1 MPSGFFG
8 QSSFF
13 PEFRWGPP
21 GKKISSP
28 LMKHVSIQE
37 LLQSKRLVRQTSSFN
52 MDSRPEVKLG
62 ERLQISTG
70 ISFEEV
76 IR

>member
-1 MPSGFFG
+1 
-8 QSSFF
+8 
-13 PEFRWGPP
+13 
-21 GKKISSP
+21 
-28 LMKHVSIQE
+28 MKHVSIQE